1 MKLRHRFHW
10 SKQQDFSFPFSIVLF
25 NTLSFCTSID
35 ASFLRMYFFL
45 AIEFIKHSISN
56 EGWSTIYYFHLKIK
70 FSFTRLN
77 LFSSSTPLVLEF
89 PMIVF
94 EFILNFVLLKNY
106 LNLHTPARE
115 KFFVERNLLLSLKC
129 VIFLCFS
136 RWSQIFCYSLCFWL
150 GHRIHEV
157 LHFWYVA

>member
-25 NTLSFCTSID
+25 HTLSFCTSID

-89 PMIVF
+89 PMIVLF
-94 EFILNFVLLKNY
+94 WVYSQLCFVEKLPEFTYSSTRKILCWAKSSSVSQVCHLFVLLSMI
-106 LNLHTPARE
+106 T
-115 KFFVERNLLLSLKC
+115 NLLLLAL
-129 VIFLCFS
+129 FLA
-136 RWSQIFCYSLCFWL
+136 RP
-150 GHRIHEV
+150 
-157 LHFWYVA
+157 